1 MGEMGAAE
9 RVYLWGAILFGGL
22 ALLLAVSRRGGLA
35 SVLSVGGMAAV
46 CAGCDLYLV
55 GLTALGLW
63 IGTAGVVVS
72 LAAMTTEAASS
83 YRRARN
89 RA

>member
-1 MGEMGAAE
+1 MGEMGGAE

-35 SVLSVGGMAAV
+35 GVLAVGGMAAV

-55 GLTALGLW
+55 GPTALGLF
-63 IGTAGVVVS
+63 IGAVGVVVS
-72 LAAMTTEAASS
+72 LVGMTMEAAWC
-83 YRRARN
+83 YRKPRN